1 MQSTQLDCSN
11 ANCQNVDA
19 DKENEFKSEF
29 EFFRHSRL
37 HNQLSAYRLTH
48 PDFLMASDGGASD
61 HISFSQQ
68 WVIVRVLG
76 RRGTTV
82 VILMSRC
89 HVIIEQSVRNAPVM
103 NIYTSDSGTLCAN
116 VNWQLGTAETEWN
129 YTWNEYLKRSHF
141 LSFYR

>member
-29 EFFRHSRL
+29 KFFRHSRL
-37 HNQLSAYRLTH
+37 HNQLSAYRLPH
-48 PDFLMASDGGASD
+48 PDFLMASDGGHPTIFLSANNELS
-61 HISFSQQ
+61 SKF
-68 WVIVRVLG
+68 LG
-76 RRGTTV
+76 RRETTV

-103 NIYTSDSGTLCAN
+103 NIYTSDLGTLCAN
-116 VNWQLGTAETEWN
+116 VNWQLRTAETE
-129 YTWNEYLKRSHF
+129 
-141 LSFYR
+141 